1 MRTLSLVLLLSLL
14 AAGCSWFR
22 EDEVPLEGKRV
33 SVMTH
38 ARTLLAEPQT
48 EPVVLPPA
56 RRNAD
61 WPQAGGVPSHNVQ
74 HLVAAEPAGDGAL
87 RIDAGSGGSSGSP
100 LMAPPIVAAGRVFL
114 MDTDHKVH
122 AFDTGTGD
130 KVWSTNLAKNSD
142 DDDSLV
148 GGLAFDQGRLYAATG
163 FGDLIALNAGDGKE
177 IWRQAIGMPMHGP
190 PTVQGGAVFVITLD
204 NVLHARSSA
213 TGSEIWPP
221 RRGIAEPASLLG
233 TANPAVDAG
242 LVIAPFS
249 SGEIQAVRADNG
261 RVVWADTLGTT
272 RGTDELSLL
281 ADIRARPIFDGQT
294 VFAISYSGML
304 AAIDARSGQMRWDR
318 EIGGFNPPW
327 LAGGFLFVVDN
338 DNQLICLNAETG
350 SIAWVVQLQVF
361 KNEKK
366 LTGPITWI
374 GPVLASN
381 RLIVFGSHGEAHT
394 FSPVDGTLLA
404 QTRLKSRVTV
414 APAIADG
421 ALFVLDEDGRLTV
434 YR

>member
-1 MRTLSLVLLLSLL
+1 
-14 AAGCSWFR
+14 
-22 EDEVPLEGKRV
+22 
-33 SVMTH
+33 
-38 ARTLLAEPQT
+38 
-48 EPVVLPPA
+48 
-56 RRNAD
+56 
-61 WPQAGGVPSHNVQ
+61 
-74 HLVAAEPAGDGAL
+74 
-87 RIDAGSGGSSGSP
+87 
-100 LMAPPIVAAGRVFL
+100 